1 MGVAVAVGVGDEVAV
16 DVSVCDADNVELIVL
31 ELVTVGV
38 CEPVMLGVGGLVRVV
53 VSEPVVVCVAVCVSV
68 LEDVSVLDAVLVCVE
83 LAVALSELEELKLGD
98 GVLDGVTLGV
108 GATTMGA
115 SDGDGTPVKASDGG
129 VAESTQLLSAT
140 NVVANRVAPVVT
152 FE

>member
-98 GVLDGVTLGV
+98 GVLDGVTLVV

-115 SDGDGTPVKASDGG
+115 SFGDGTPVKASDGG
-129 VAESTQLLSAT
+129 VAESVQLLSAMK
-140 NVVANRVAPVVT
+140 VVVK
-152 FE
+152 